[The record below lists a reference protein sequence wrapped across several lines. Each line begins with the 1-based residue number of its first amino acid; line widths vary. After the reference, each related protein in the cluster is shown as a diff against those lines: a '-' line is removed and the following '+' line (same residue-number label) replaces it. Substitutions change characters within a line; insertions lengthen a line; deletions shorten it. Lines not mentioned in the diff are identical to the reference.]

1 MLQSQIYFIYFFF
14 LTHKQL
20 NPQTTKRK
28 PIQSVLI
35 HGMCIFRVRAATAA
49 RNWSAELDE
58 KYENAWHSVA

>member
-1 MLQSQIYFIYFFF
+1 MQANYVTIANIFYIFF
-14 LTHKQL
+14 LPH
-20 NPQTTKRK
+20 PQTTKRK